1 MKLGKLLELIDL
13 AKSGKKIVRCT
24 ERTVYGSC
32 DTFGSYKFE
41 EIDLLNMELED
52 LKVMED
58 NTHKEQVSEGHF
70 KRLGEKLVYTYGTY
84 DEMKPQADC
93 YGEKIILLR

>member
-24 ERTVYGSC
+24 ERTVYCSC

-41 EIDLLNMELED
+41 EIDFLNMELED

-84 DEMKPQADC
+84 DEMKLQADC
-93 YGEKIILLR
+93 YGEKIIPLR